1 MSFNGFPSLA
11 ISSSVHDSLE
21 RWLSYS
27 QNPLNSRVIG
37 CKDVLKGLLSGFN
50 LTRMRTILI
59 ACWVITLILLFRH
72 QSVLQS
78 ARSKQRQKEYDFGH
92 EFAKRHWLRSQLKYR
107 TRRSIAKNVCLEENS
122 PSLEHKHLYC
132 HWIIII
138 PVTNCAWSVS
148 RPYAWECGEDSGW
161 DTRKAVKWQ
170 WTNLSQ
176 HSLGTK

>member
-1 MSFNGFPSLA
+1 
-11 ISSSVHDSLE
+11 
-21 RWLSYS
+21 
-27 QNPLNSRVIG
+27 
-37 CKDVLKGLLSGFN
+37 
-50 LTRMRTILI
+50 MRTILI
-59 ACWVITLILLFRH
+59 VCWVITLILLFRH

-170 WTNLSQ
+170 WTNLSHMNITWEQ
-176 HSLGTK
+176 NNWKSSNFCFLHRLLVVQFLWAAIKYKVQSKSLAKQS